1 MSLAALA
8 RHRGGDSE
16 SLSGFTLSAC
26 WAYCSPQKRDQHV
39 LLSQAELRSY
49 ADESTHHWQPLWNA
63 CSHQKRRRV
72 LGLPFHGILRVR
84 SGAGGFGGQALQDGR
99 EGREH
104 RGAKYRCEELFV
116 CHWRCAGDGCLV
128 QAAIGPGRAAATR
141 SGGGGDLPSPN
152 PLDGFRFGALNPVLT
167 DQGLHG
173 LLGAFRCLISW
184 SLSLH
189 WRAWRAPTFLG
200 VRDHLSPFQ
209 GVRSGT
215 LTVRDIQGLRGGVRV
230 CVYLTPV
237 ARDTILQFYSIL
249 LYIAPQEGSGPLS
262 LTAQRR
268 Q

>member
-1 MSLAALA
+1 MEILKVFQDLPFQHAGHTAAPKNEISMCFFHKLSYVRMQMSPPIIGSRCGTRVLTKRGGVFSGFRFMESCEFVQAPEGLEVKLFKTGEKGENIEVRSTGAKNCSFATGAALA
-8 RHRGGDSE
+8 TDVWSKQQ
-16 SLSGFTLSAC
+16 L
-26 WAYCSPQKRDQHV
+26 
-39 LLSQAELRSY
+39 
-49 ADESTHHWQPLWNA
+49 
-63 CSHQKRRRV
+63 
-72 LGLPFHGILRVR
+72 
-84 SGAGGFGGQALQDGR
+84 
-99 EGREH
+99 
-104 RGAKYRCEELFV
+104 
-116 CHWRCAGDGCLV
+116 
-128 QAAIGPGRAAATR
+128 GPGRAAATR